1 MMNLEIQPQ
10 CSRDKTLQLWSD
22 RQDQT
27 FNVKNFSIPKH
38 THQVALSP
46 LLHNNYVTFGCFN
59 KPEKFNQE
67 VIQVWAKLVRA
78 VLNSKLMLK
87 YRNIYADKAM

>member
-1 MMNLEIQPQ
+1 MNLEIQPQ
-10 CSRDKTLQLWSD
+10 CSRDKPLQLWAD
-22 RQDQT
+22 PQEQKL
-27 FNVKNFSIPKH
+27 NVKKFNIPKH
-38 THQVALSP
+38 TPQVALPP

-67 VIQVWAKLVRA
+67 VIQVWAKLFRA